1 MNFDLSWASW
11 VRKLEDKLV
20 HHRLE
25 WRPFFL
31 PVDTSELHGCREMP
45 AGFQWYLIV
54 SDSTLPS
61 KGTAHR
67 ANRGAEKAAFCD
79 LCGKFKQLQCLVNS
93 QHVPN
98 QTIPVPGRQVHRQQ
112 ILQLEG
118 LDFTDYFSSTKG
130 HQ

>member
-1 MNFDLSWASW
+1 M
-11 VRKLEDKLV
+11 

-25 WRPFFL
+25 FRPFFL

-54 SDSTLPS
+54 ADSTLPS

-79 LCGKFKQLQCLVNS
+79 LCANSSSCNVLLV
-93 QHVPN
+93 
-98 QTIPVPGRQVHRQQ
+98 
-112 ILQLEG
+112 
-118 LDFTDYFSSTKG
+118 FSMC
-130 HQ
+130 